1 MGTTNFYRDLF
12 SPPEVLDQSPIT
24 LATTQKALWTAPKT
38 LLPANFWWVGK
49 TMKLTAAIK
58 LVTDGTAGNYV
69 FGAGA
74 GTGDAPAVI
83 VIGATVAGTT
93 SQTQLAIMEAYFQ
106 CRTLGTGGTLSIW
119 GRIQANV
126 AVLASTLQPYNFPS
140 AGGTVVST
148 LDMTLA
154 TTALTFQCQRSGVGV
169 WTATCVG
176 GPFLEEL
183 N

>member
-1 MGTTNFYRDLF
+1 MGSTNEYRDMF
-12 SPPEVLDQSPIT
+12 SPVEVLDQTAVT
-24 LATTQKALWTAPKT
+24 LATTQKGLWALPKT
-38 LLPANFWWVGK
+38 LIPANFWKVGK

-74 GTGDAPAVI
+74 GIVDAPAVI
-83 VIGATVAGTT
+83 VVGATVAGTV
-93 SQTQLAIMEAYFQ
+93 SQTQLAIMEAYFT
-106 CRTLGTGGTLSIW
+106 CRTLGPTGTLSIW

-126 AVLASTLQPYNFPS
+126 AVLASTLQPYNFPT

-154 TTALTFQCQRSGVGV
+154 TTGLTFQCSRSGAGV
-169 WTATCVG
+169 WTAQCVG
-176 GPFLEEL
+176 GPLLEEI